1 MERITWVE
9 CPRDAMQGW
18 HRLFSLDEKVH
29 YVQELAHVGFDVLD
43 VGSFVSPRAVPQMAD
58 TAELLRRVNWPQNS
72 PERLV
77 IVGNRQG
84 AENAVAHSEVDAIGY
99 PFSLSEGFQQ
109 RNTQR
114 TREQALLDASWIVQ
128 HAHSQGKKAVIY
140 LSMAFGN
147 PYGEKYTD
155 SDYAWALDQVALLQ
169 ADAVSISDTIGSG
182 TPESIFSRAVQAL
195 ERLNGSPVGMHLH
208 VREEQAFAHLEAAW
222 EAGIRRFDT
231 ALRGIGGCPFAQDHL
246 VGNMPAEKLLSFAN
260 RMGATYGVRPMALES
275 AHNEAL
281 RLFK

>member
-18 HRLFSLDEKVH
+18 HRLFSLDEKVR
-29 YVQELAHVGFDVLD
+29 YVQELAHVGFDILD

-58 TAELLRRVNWPQNS
+58 TAELLRQVDWPAEG

-84 AENAVAHSEVDAIGY
+84 AERAVAHEHVDILGY

-114 TREQALLDASWIVQ
+114 TREQALVDALWMVQ

-155 SDYAWALDQVALLQ
+155 DDYAWALDQVALLH

-195 ERLNGSPVGMHLH
+195 ARLKGTPVGMHLH
-208 VREEQAFAHLEAAW
+208 VREEQAFAHLDAAW

-260 RMGATYGVRPMALES
+260 RVGARYGVRPMALES

-281 RLFK
+281 TLFY